1 MNHDQDNQ
9 NAELPQDR
17 ERNDGWRGKDAEFRG
32 RETGRDAPAFD
43 EDADL
48 PALNRKRGNK
58 LVTAAGYAFM
68 GLLAI
73 AAILAVNRSPSTA
86 PERPDTSKVA
96 NRLPALIVP
105 APPEPTAALAPKPP
119 QEAEN
124 EEDDIWKRKMAGN
137 LVAQGSSSGGGA
149 GATGRNAPA
158 TRQQLEN
165 DRLAQLLGNGGGGA
179 GFIGPDGNPVQ
190 PNGLDGDVV
199 TSAIGGGAGLGQRL
213 KPTVTEAVSA
223 SVLPRRD
230 YLLAKGASLDCALE
244 TAIDSSVPGLTTCR
258 LTRDVYSDNG
268 RVLLLDRGTQLVGE
282 YAGKLG
288 RGEAR
293 MFLLWTRAKTPAGVV
308 VNLNSPATDSL
319 GRSGVS
325 GYVDNH
331 FWERFG
337 AAILTSF
344 LKDTVNIVVN
354 NRSKKDGASGGD
366 TTNIYGGTVQSGEQI
381 VGAMLKEQASI
392 PPTLIVNQ
400 GQHIQ
405 VLVARDLDFSSV
417 YGLRTVAAQ

>member
-1 MNHDQDNQ
+1 M
-9 NAELPQDR
+9 
-17 ERNDGWRGKDAEFRG
+17 
-32 RETGRDAPAFD
+32 
-43 EDADL
+43 
-48 PALNRKRGNK
+48 
-58 LVTAAGYAFM
+58 
-68 GLLAI
+68 
-73 AAILAVNRSPSTA
+73 
-86 PERPDTSKVA
+86 
-96 NRLPALIVP
+96 
-105 APPEPTAALAPKPP
+105 
-119 QEAEN
+119 
-124 EEDDIWKRKMAGN
+124 
-137 LVAQGSSSGGGA
+137 
-149 GATGRNAPA
+149 
-158 TRQQLEN
+158 
-165 DRLAQLLGNGGGGA
+165 
-179 GFIGPDGNPVQ
+179 
-190 PNGLDGDVV
+190 
-199 TSAIGGGAGLGQRL
+199 TSASGGGAGLGQRL

-344 LKDTVNIVVN
+344 LKDTVNIVIN
-354 NRSKKDGASGGD
+354 NRSKKDGSSGGD

>member
-1 MNHDQDNQ
+1 MLLSSRPRRTIGT
-9 NAELPQDR
+9 ASARKIGDR
-17 ERNDGWRGKDAEFRG
+17 NY
-32 RETGRDAPAFD
+32 
-43 EDADL
+43 
-48 PALNRKRGNK
+48 
-58 LVTAAGYAFM
+58 LVTAG
-68 GLLAI
+68 AI
-73 AAILAVNRSPSTA
+73 IPCTLQTA
-86 PERPDTSKVA
+86 
-96 NRLPALIVP
+96 
-105 APPEPTAALAPKPP
+105 
-119 QEAEN
+119 
-124 EEDDIWKRKMAGN
+124 M
-137 LVAQGSSSGGGA
+137 
-149 GATGRNAPA
+149 
-158 TRQQLEN
+158 
-165 DRLAQLLGNGGGGA
+165 
-179 GFIGPDGNPVQ
+179 
-190 PNGLDGDVV
+190 
-199 TSAIGGGAGLGQRL
+199 
-213 KPTVTEAVSA
+213 
-223 SVLPRRD
+223 
-230 YLLAKGASLDCALE
+230 
-244 TAIDSSVPGLTTCR
+244 DSSVPGYSTCIIP
-258 LTRDVYSDNG
+258 RDVYSDNG

-344 LKDTVNIVVN
+344 LKDTVNIVIN
-354 NRSKKDGASGGD
+354 NRSKKDGSSGGD